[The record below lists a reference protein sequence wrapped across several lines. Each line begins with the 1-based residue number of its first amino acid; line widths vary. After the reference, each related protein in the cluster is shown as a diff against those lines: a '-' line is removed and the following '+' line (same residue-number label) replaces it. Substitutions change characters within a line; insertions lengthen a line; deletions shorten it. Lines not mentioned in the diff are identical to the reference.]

1 MTLFTFRG
9 VKSHGWTFYDPN
21 NMLSCELD
29 RDTSVLIVRPEGP
42 LAREDFR
49 TLAEVVDPYILE
61 TGPLKALIIHV
72 KSFPGWEN
80 LTGLV
85 EHFRFVRDHHRLIGK
100 VALVSD
106 SKLASFAPKIAAH
119 FVSAEISVFPFEK
132 LDEAREWIS
141 GAK

>member
-9 VKSHGWTFYDPN
+9 VKSHGWTFCDPN
-21 NMLSCELD
+21 NMLFCELD
-29 RDTSVLIVRPEGP
+29 RDTSILIVRPEGP
-42 LAREDFR
+42 LSREDFKS
-49 TLAEVVDPYILE
+49 LAETVDPYILE
-61 TGPLKALIIHV
+61 TGSLKALIIHV
-72 KSFPGWEN
+72 QNFPGWED
-80 LTGLV
+80 LAGLV
-85 EHFRFVRDHHRLIGK
+85 EHFRFVRDHHRQIVK

-119 FVSAEISVFPFEK
+119 FVSAEISVFPFKK